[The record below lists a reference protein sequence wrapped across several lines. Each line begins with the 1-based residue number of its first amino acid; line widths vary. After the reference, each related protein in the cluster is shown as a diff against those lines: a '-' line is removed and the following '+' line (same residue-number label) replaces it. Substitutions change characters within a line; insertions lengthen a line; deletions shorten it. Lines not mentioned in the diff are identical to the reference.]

1 MWLIQLK
8 NALQVKKHLQNS
20 NKLIAL
26 TYLCIMEYTARQIE
40 IINAATELINQGG
53 IQQLTTKA
61 LAEKMGF
68 SEPAIYRHFKNKTDI
83 LSSVLN
89 YFGMGLKTKMT
100 ELIQSE
106 DKGIEKLK
114 EIIDFQFE
122 HFSNHPAIVMVIFA
136 ETSFQYEEKL
146 SSAVHNILTN
156 KKERVVSI
164 IQQGQKDSSIRSDVD
179 PNQLASVFMGS
190 MRFTILQWRLNNYSN
205 DLKKEGVLLWET
217 LEKLI
222 S

>member
-1 MWLIQLK
+1 MQ
-8 NALQVKKHLQNS
+8 
-20 NKLIAL
+20 
-26 TYLCIMEYTARQIE
+26 YTARQIE

-61 LAEKMGF
+61 LAEKMEF
-68 SEPAIYRHFKNKTDI
+68 SEPALYRHFKNKTDI

-106 DKGIEKLK
+106 VKGIEKLK
-114 EIIDFQFE
+114 QIIDFQFE

-146 SSAVHNILTN
+146 SKAVHNILTN
-156 KKERVVSI
+156 KKERVEKI
-164 IQQGQKDSSIRSDVD
+164 IEMGQLDGSIRNDLNVG
-179 PNQLASVFMGS
+179 QLATIFMGS
-190 MRFTILQWRLNNYSN
+190 MRFTILQWRLNDYKQN
-205 DLKKEGVLLWET
+205 LRKEGEELWNT
-217 LEKLI
+217 INKLI
-222 S
+222 Q

>member
-8 NALQVKKHLQNS
+8 NALQVKKHWQNS

-40 IINAATELINQGG
+40 IINAATELINEGG
-53 IQQLTTKA
+53 IQQLTTKS

-106 DKGIEKLK
+106 ERGIEKLK
-114 EIIDFQFE
+114 QIINFQFE

-146 SSAVHNILTN
+146 SKAVHNILTN
-156 KKERVVSI
+156 KKERVVRI
-164 IQQGQKDSSIRSDVD
+164 IEQGQKDGSIRSDVD

-205 DLKKEGVLLWET
+205 DLKREGELLWAT
-217 LEKLI
+217 FAKLFV
-222 S
+222 

>member
-1 MWLIQLK
+1 
-8 NALQVKKHLQNS
+8 
-20 NKLIAL
+20 
-26 TYLCIMEYTARQIE
+26 MEYTSRQIE

-106 DKGIEKLK
+106 DTGIEKLK
-114 EIIDFQFE
+114 QIIDFQFE

-146 SSAVHNILTN
+146 SSAVHKILTN
-156 KKERVVSI
+156 KKERVVNI
-164 IQQGQKDSSIRSDVD
+164 IQQGQKDGSIRMDID
-179 PNQLASVFMGS
+179 TKQLATIFMGS
-190 MRFTILQWRLNNYSN
+190 MRFTILQWRLNQYKS
-205 DLKKEGVLLWET
+205 DLIKEGDLLWKS

-222 S
+222 LSPNKTI

>member
-1 MWLIQLK
+1 
-8 NALQVKKHLQNS
+8 
-20 NKLIAL
+20 
-26 TYLCIMEYTARQIE
+26 MEYTARQIE

-89 YFGMGLKTKMT
+89 YFGMELKTKMT
-100 ELIQSE
+100 ELIQS
-106 DKGIEKLK
+106 DDNGIEKLK
-114 EIIDFQFE
+114 QIIEFQFE
-122 HFSNHPAIVMVIFA
+122 HFSSQPAIVMVIFA

-146 SSAVHNILTN
+146 SSAVLNILTN

-164 IQQGQKDSSIRSDVD
+164 IQQGQQDGSIRSDVD

-190 MRFTILQWRLNNYSN
+190 MRFTILQWRLNDYSN

-217 LEKLI
+217 FNKLLVG
-222 S
+222 

>member
-1 MWLIQLK
+1 M
-8 NALQVKKHLQNS
+8 QNIP
-20 NKLIAL
+20 KLTTR
-26 TYLCIMEYTARQIE
+26 TYICIMEYTARQIE

-83 LSSVLN
+83 LSSLLN

-106 DKGIEKLK
+106 AKGIEKLK
-114 EIIDFQFE
+114 QIIDFQFE

-146 SSAVHNILTN
+146 SIAVHNILIN

-179 PNQLASVFMGS
+179 QNQLASVFMGS

-205 DLKKEGVLLWET
+205 DLNREGELLWET

>member
-1 MWLIQLK
+1 
-8 NALQVKKHLQNS
+8 
-20 NKLIAL
+20 
-26 TYLCIMEYTARQIE
+26 MEYSARQIE

-61 LAEKMGF
+61 LAKKMGF

-114 EIIDFQFE
+114 QIIDFQFE

-146 SSAVHNILTN
+146 SISVLNILTN
-156 KKERVVSI
+156 KKERVESI
-164 IQQGQKDSSIRSDVD
+164 IQQGQQDGSIRSDVNA
-179 PNQLASVFMGS
+179 NQLASVFMGS

-205 DLKKEGVLLWET
+205 DLKLEGKGLWSTLFRLLNVCKTSE
-217 LEKLI
+217 
-222 S
+222 

>member
-1 MWLIQLK
+1 
-8 NALQVKKHLQNS
+8 
-20 NKLIAL
+20 
-26 TYLCIMEYTARQIE
+26 MEYTARQIE

-89 YFGMGLKTKMT
+89 YFGMGLKTKMI

-106 DKGIEKLK
+106 GKGIEKLK
-114 EIIDFQFE
+114 QIIDFQFE

-146 SSAVHNILTN
+146 SNAVQNILKN
-156 KKERVVSI
+156 KKQRVVSI
-164 IQQGQKDSSIRSDVD
+164 IEQGQNDGSIRPDVD
-179 PNQLASVFMGS
+179 VNQLASIFMGS
-190 MRFTILQWRLNNYSN
+190 MRFTILQWRLNNYN
-205 DLKKEGVLLWET
+205 FDLKKEGNALWSTIQILLS
-217 LEKLI
+217 K
-222 S
+222 

>member
-1 MWLIQLK
+1 
-8 NALQVKKHLQNS
+8 
-20 NKLIAL
+20 
-26 TYLCIMEYTARQIE
+26 MEYTARQIE

-53 IQQLTTKA
+53 IQLLTTKA

-114 EIIDFQFE
+114 QIIDFQFE

-136 ETSFQYEEKL
+136 ETSFQYEKKL
-146 SSAVHNILTN
+146 SVDVYNILTN

-164 IQQGQKDSSIRSDVD
+164 IEQGQKDRSIRSDVD

-205 DLKKEGVLLWET
+205 DLKKDGKMLWNVIET
-217 LEKLI
+217 LFTT

>member
-1 MWLIQLK
+1 
-8 NALQVKKHLQNS
+8 
-20 NKLIAL
+20 
-26 TYLCIMEYTARQIE
+26 MEYTARQIE
-40 IINAATELINQGG
+40 IINASTELINQGG

-100 ELIQSE
+100 ELIE
-106 DKGIEKLK
+106 GDGKGIDKLK
-114 EIIDFQFE
+114 QIIDFQFE
-122 HFSNHPAIVMVIFA
+122 QFSNHPAIVMVIFA

-146 SSAVHNILTN
+146 SNAVYNILTN

-164 IQQGQKDSSIRSDVD
+164 IEQGQKDRSIRSDVD

-205 DLKKEGVLLWET
+205 DLKKNGKMLWNVIET
-217 LEKLI
+217 LFAT

>member
-1 MWLIQLK
+1 
-8 NALQVKKHLQNS
+8 
-20 NKLIAL
+20 
-26 TYLCIMEYTARQIE
+26 MEYTARQIE

-61 LAEKMGF
+61 LAERMGF

-83 LSSVLN
+83 LSSLLN
-89 YFGMGLKTKMT
+89 YFGMGLKTQMS
-100 ELIQSE
+100 ELILSQ

-114 EIIDFQFE
+114 QIIDFQFE

-156 KKERVVSI
+156 KKERVVKI
-164 IQQGQKDSSIRSDVD
+164 MEQGLADGSIRSDVD
-179 PNQLASVFMGS
+179 VNQLATVFMGS
-190 MRFTILQWRLNNYSN
+190 MRFTILQWRLNNYSS
-205 DLKKEGVLLWET
+205 DLKKEGMLLWET
-217 LEKLI
+217 LEKMI
-222 S
+222 SNQGR

>member
-1 MWLIQLK
+1 
-8 NALQVKKHLQNS
+8 
-20 NKLIAL
+20 
-26 TYLCIMEYTARQIE
+26 MEYTARQIE
-40 IINAATELINQGG
+40 IINAATELINNGG

-89 YFGMGLKTKMT
+89 YFGFGLKAKMSQ
-100 ELIQSE
+100 LIQKQ
-106 DKGIEKLK
+106 DKGIDKLK
-114 EIIDFQFE
+114 QIINFQFE

-146 SSAVHNILTN
+146 SKAVHNILTN

-164 IQQGQKDSSIRSDVD
+164 IEQGQKDGSIRTDID
-179 PNQLASVFMGS
+179 ANQLASIFMGS
-190 MRFTILQWRLNNYSN
+190 MRFTILQWRLNGYKQ
-205 DLKKEGVLLWET
+205 DLRKEGEQLWDSIQKLLH
-217 LEKLI
+217 L
-222 S
+222 

>member
-1 MWLIQLK
+1 
-8 NALQVKKHLQNS
+8 
-20 NKLIAL
+20 
-26 TYLCIMEYTARQIE
+26 MEHTKRQIE

-114 EIIDFQFE
+114 QIIDFQFE

-156 KKERVVSI
+156 KKERVEKI
-164 IQQGQKDSSIRSDVD
+164 IKLGQSDGSIRSDV
-179 PNQLASVFMGS
+179 NIHQLATIFMGS
-190 MRFTILQWRLNNYSN
+190 MRFTILQWRLNDYGQN
-205 DLKKEGVLLWET
+205 LRKEGEELWNT
-217 LEKLI
+217 IKKLI
-222 S
+222 Q

>member
-1 MWLIQLK
+1 MD
-8 NALQVKKHLQNS
+8 
-20 NKLIAL
+20 
-26 TYLCIMEYTARQIE
+26 YTARQIQ

-83 LSSVLN
+83 LSSLLN

-100 ELIQSE
+100 ELIQIE
-106 DKGIEKLK
+106 AKGIEKLK
-114 EIIDFQFE
+114 QIIDFQFE

-146 SSAVHNILTN
+146 SIAVHHILTN
-156 KKERVVSI
+156 KKERVVRI
-164 IQQGQKDSSIRSDVD
+164 IQQGQKDGSIRSDVD
-179 PNQLASVFMGS
+179 QNQLASVFMGS

-205 DLKKEGVLLWET
+205 DLKREGESLWAT

>member
-1 MWLIQLK
+1 
-8 NALQVKKHLQNS
+8 
-20 NKLIAL
+20 
-26 TYLCIMEYTARQIE
+26 MEYTARQIE

-106 DKGIEKLK
+106 GKGIEKLK
-114 EIIDFQFE
+114 QIIDFQFE

-146 SSAVHNILTN
+146 SNAVQNILKN
-156 KKERVVSI
+156 KKQRVVSI
-164 IQQGQKDSSIRSDVD
+164 IEQGQNDGSIRSDVD
-179 PNQLASVFMGS
+179 VHQLASIFMGS

-205 DLKKEGVLLWET
+205 DLKKEGELLWTALDT
-217 LEKLI
+217 LFVRHSNL
-222 S
+222 

>member
-1 MWLIQLK
+1 
-8 NALQVKKHLQNS
+8 
-20 NKLIAL
+20 
-26 TYLCIMEYTARQIE
+26 MEYTARQIE

-114 EIIDFQFE
+114 QIIDFQFE

-146 SSAVHNILTN
+146 SKAVHNILTN
-156 KKERVVSI
+156 KKERVEKI
-164 IQQGQKDSSIRSDVD
+164 IEMGQLDGSIRNDLNVG
-179 PNQLASVFMGS
+179 QLATIFMGS
-190 MRFTILQWRLNNYSN
+190 MRFTILQWRLNDYNQN
-205 DLKKEGVLLWET
+205 LRKEGEELWNT
-217 LEKLI
+217 IKKLI
-222 S
+222 Q

>member
-1 MWLIQLK
+1 
-8 NALQVKKHLQNS
+8 
-20 NKLIAL
+20 
-26 TYLCIMEYTARQIE
+26 MEYTARQIE
-40 IINAATELINQGG
+40 IINASTELINKGG

-89 YFGMGLKTKMT
+89 YFGMGLKTKMA
-100 ELIQSE
+100 ELIE
-106 DKGIEKLK
+106 GDGKGIDKLK
-114 EIIDFQFE
+114 QIIDFQFE
-122 HFSNHPAIVMVIFA
+122 QFSNHPAIVMVIFA

-146 SSAVHNILTN
+146 SNAVYNILTN

-164 IQQGQKDSSIRSDVD
+164 IEQGQKDRSIRSDVD

-205 DLKKEGVLLWET
+205 DLKKNGKMLWNVIET
-217 LEKLI
+217 LFAT

>member
-1 MWLIQLK
+1 
-8 NALQVKKHLQNS
+8 
-20 NKLIAL
+20 
-26 TYLCIMEYTARQIE
+26 MEYTARQIE

-89 YFGMGLKTKMT
+89 YFGLGLKSKMS
-100 ELIQSE
+100 ELIQSQN
-106 DKGIEKLK
+106 KGKDKLK
-114 EIIDFQFE
+114 QIIDFQFE

-146 SSAVHNILTN
+146 SSAVHNILIH
-156 KKERVVSI
+156 KKERVETI
-164 IQQGQKDSSIRSDVD
+164 IKQGQKDGSIRADVSAKQTSSI
-179 PNQLASVFMGS
+179 FMGS
-190 MRFTILQWRLNNYSN
+190 MRFTILQWRLNNYSY
-205 DLKKEGVLLWET
+205 DLKKEGSMLWFS
-217 LEKLI
+217 LEKLLTKME
-222 S
+222 